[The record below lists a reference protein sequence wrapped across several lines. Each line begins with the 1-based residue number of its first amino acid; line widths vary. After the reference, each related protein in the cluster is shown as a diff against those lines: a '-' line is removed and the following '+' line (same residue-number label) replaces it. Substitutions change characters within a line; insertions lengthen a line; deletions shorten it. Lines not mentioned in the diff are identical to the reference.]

1 MQQRI
6 EEIWRELKRK
16 VPLEQ
21 IFYLSLV
28 LAFCQNQRKKTEE
41 ITQAAVKEV
50 LEKIQGYNLRVA
62 FTRLFQFIRWEIL
75 DDKDTELSLIHI

>member
-28 LAFCQNQRKKTEE
+28 LAFCQNQRKEKGKI
-41 ITQAAVKEV
+41 ITG
-50 LEKIQGYNLRVA
+50 LG
-62 FTRLFQFIRWEIL
+62 
-75 DDKDTELSLIHI
+75 